1 MRIQNADESEKI
13 KEETNNPVETW
24 ATNVNRHFIVEYP
37 VFVVID
43 LYLITGERLFVKKNI
58 SKKGANAFSNS
69 YGKAYGTL

>member
-1 MRIQNADESEKI
+1 MK
-13 KEETNNPVETW
+13 
-24 ATNVNRHFIVEYP
+24 IVEYP